1 MVKYK
6 GKKAGQEGDKREVDV
21 SCDSTFMKEV
31 MPEVGKAIRA
41 AYHWV
46 LPRIP
51 IFLYLDNAGGHGT
64 QEVVDAYVKLLE
76 VDYNVICVHQR
87 PRSPATNILDLGVWM
102 YFQCVVE
109 KEHFRLRKELK
120 ALCRT
125 VDRAWDKL
133 EAIKL
138 ENVYNRWKMV
148 LDLIIED
155 GGGNSKVESKRGKLY
170 REPSNEAENLEDEEP
185 IEMDEIVDGD
195 ADVV

>member
-1 MVKYK
+1 
-6 GKKAGQEGDKREVDV
+6 
-21 SCDSTFMKEV
+21 
-31 MPEVGKAIRA
+31 
-41 AYHWV
+41 
-46 LPRIP
+46 
-51 IFLYLDNAGGHGT
+51 
-64 QEVVDAYVKLLE
+64 
-76 VDYNVICVHQR
+76 
-87 PRSPATNILDLGVWM
+87 M
-102 YFQCVVE
+102 YFQPVVK

-125 VDRAWDKL
+125 VDRAWDTL

-138 ENVYNRWKMV
+138 ENVYNRWKIV

-195 ADVV
+195 ADVE

>member
-1 MVKYK
+1 
-6 GKKAGQEGDKREVDV
+6 
-21 SCDSTFMKEV
+21 MKS
-31 MPEVGKAIRA
+31 
-41 AYHWV
+41 
-46 LPRIP
+46 
-51 IFLYLDNAGGHGT
+51 
-64 QEVVDAYVKLLE
+64 LE
-76 VDYNVICVHQR
+76 VDYNVICIHQR

-170 REPSNEAENLEDEEP
+170 REPSNEAENLEDEGP
-185 IEMDEIVDGD
+185 MEMDEIVDGD
-195 ADVV
+195 ADVE